1 MSASEQPAPITAQ
14 AALAAIETFEI
25 VGDNNDSR
33 EPNANDRFIL
43 TEFIAHAFSGY
54 PVEQHETA
62 TVDARAHWK
71 TGTPP
76 TKDGEHREY
85 IVAVRRAHD
94 DRRVFVFA
102 ASHANNYAD
111 DLHDQDGKEFIADG
125 WYDIGEDPS
134 GEFNTLFTPTLGPD
148 DEVLGWQ
155 ELPKW
160 SAATS
165 AQLEPI
171 VTNGQQEV
179 APTER
184 AIDPSEQLINFS
196 GHSLTLTGAQLIE
209 ALDFIAPDR
218 DRDQLEGELTFQR
231 GEGHAGNGMY
241 CWVTEYP
248 EEGAIFVDG
257 STAIPAEAERV
268 PADERAATPIGY
280 IRADDL
286 KELAEGNGAIVSPRC
301 DETGV
306 PVFARAAPA
315 NETGAEGANDVTLDR
330 RDLFSFARGAI
341 KSALEDYS
349 AGEGMAASWYWQEAT
364 NRTEALLEAL
374 DTKSPY
380 IGSPAMAA
388 EAVAYVC
395 SASNDFAPIV
405 RDKGAAQRLSDAHG
419 DGKIVPLYAAPQPAQ
434 ADARPTDDEL
444 WDQALRERDEYHET
458 ADKLAA
464 AVAKH
469 FGADIG
475 EHSNANCPWEEA
487 LEVIENAAQADDRHA
502 LTVEHRAAIG
512 TALDLIGL
520 SPDPRVKKAYR
531 VLRELANQ
539 RPEPRAEVTNAARDV
554 LAERRR
560 QVEQEGWTPA
570 HDDQYRD
577 HELSCAAGCYA
588 MHTLAYP
595 AGDPPPAWPWAA
607 DWWKP
612 TTHRRNLVKAGA
624 LIQAAIERLDRAGEH
639 Q

>member
-1 MSASEQPAPITAQ
+1 MTTDKIRADALTEAITRTIETIKRQLDLIADRASGDFLDKRPVVQSLGAHVRRLEKALAASPVEQPAQLTAQ
-14 AALAAIETFEI
+14 DALAAIETFEI
-25 VGDNNDSR
+25 VGEGNDSR
-33 EPNANDRFIL
+33 EPNADDRFVL
-43 TEFIAHAFSGY
+43 TEFIAHAFGGY
-54 PVEQHETA
+54 PVEQLEAATA
-62 TVDARAHWK
+62 DARAHWK

-76 TKDGEHREY
+76 TKDGEHHEY

-94 DRRVFVFA
+94 KRRVFVFA

-165 AQLEPI
+165 AQLEPT
-171 VTNGQQEV
+171 VTNGQQEA
-179 APTER
+179 APAEG

-196 GHSLTLTGAQLIE
+196 GHSLTLTGAQLLE

-218 DRDQLEGELTFQR
+218 DRDQLDSELTFQR

-257 STAIPAEAERV
+257 STAIPAEAERA

-286 KELAEGNGAIVSPRC
+286 KELAEGNGAIVSPRYN
-301 DETGV
+301 ETDV
-306 PVFARAAPA
+306 PVFARAAFA
-315 NETGAEGANDVTLDR
+315 YETGAEGAAGTRTLNVEDVRTAKETARQVFAGDCNHTLD
-330 RDLFSFARGAI
+330 AI
-341 KSALEDYS
+341 EYVSS
-349 AGEGMAASWYWQEAT
+349 
-364 NRTEALLEAL
+364 LLEAT
-374 DTKSPY
+374 DAAWSRA
-380 IGSPAMAA
+380 GS
-388 EAVAYVC
+388 
-395 SASNDFAPIV
+395 
-405 RDKGAAQRLSDAHG
+405 H
-419 DGKIVPLYAAPQPAQ
+419 APQ
-434 ADARPTDDEL
+434 
-444 WDQALRERDEYHET
+444 
-458 ADKLAA
+458 A
-464 AVAKH
+464 AV
-469 FGADIG
+469 
-475 EHSNANCPWEEA
+475 
-487 LEVIENAAQADDRHA
+487 HA
-502 LTVEHRAAIG
+502 GTEPASLTA
-512 TALDLIGL
+512 
-520 SPDPRVKKAYR
+520 
-531 VLRELANQ
+531 
-539 RPEPRAEVTNAARDV
+539 AARDV

-560 QVEQEGWTPA
+560 QVGQEGWTPA
-570 HDDQYRD
+570 HDDKYRD

-607 DWWKP
+607 EWWKP

-624 LIQAAIERLDRAGEH
+624 LIQAAIERLDRATAAAGERNAP
-639 Q
+639 